1 MNLGTMYLDGSGVE
15 QNYVLARKWFGKA
28 AEQGNSVA
36 QHRLGYLY
44 EKGLGVKKMGRRRWR
59 GIKNRLN
66 KETPSGSS
74 AWPSCIAAA
83 LRASNTIASRPL
95 SGTTKPQNRA
105 IFMHR

>member
-28 AEQGNSVA
+28 AEQGNSAA

-44 EKGLGVKKMGRRRWR
+44 EKGLGVKKHGPQALAWYQKSAEQ
-59 GIKNRLN
+59 GNAIGQFRLA
-66 KETPSGSS
+66 ELYSSGTE
-74 AWPSCIAAA
+74 
-83 LRASNTIASRPL
+83 ASNTIASRPL